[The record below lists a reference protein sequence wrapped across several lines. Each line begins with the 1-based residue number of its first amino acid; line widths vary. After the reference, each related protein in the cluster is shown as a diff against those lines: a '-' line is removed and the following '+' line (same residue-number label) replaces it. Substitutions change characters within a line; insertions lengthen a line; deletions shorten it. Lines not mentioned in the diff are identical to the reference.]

1 MLMSVQPQP
10 WPEPAPEIVAAVRAV
25 YARREPP
32 LPVTVRDRLGEVF
45 PDAEFAA
52 GFGVRGRP
60 GWSPGRLA
68 LVTVLQMAENL
79 TDRQAAEAVRDKI
92 SWKYALGLGLDDE
105 GFDASVL
112 SEFRTRVVEH
122 GLEQRVLDLLL
133 AALVGQGLV
142 TAGGRQRTDSTHV
155 ISAVRDLNRLE
166 LAGESVRA
174 ALEALAAAA
183 PDWLATVIGEEW
195 AGVYGSRIDDLHLP
209 ESETKRAALALAYG
223 RDGYRL
229 LDAVYATGAPAW
241 LRELPAVETLR
252 RIWVQQYYRVIDG
265 DGDGGKVIRRES
277 EQGLPPGRSK
287 LVSPYDLDARY
298 SEKRG
303 TGWTGYKAHFT
314 ETCTTAAEDDP
325 DTGRPAAPNLITH
338 VATTAAT
345 VPDVAMTEPI
355 HEDLHRK
362 DLLPGEHVVDAGYT
376 SADLLLA
383 ARARGVTL
391 LGPLLADTSPQARG
405 GGYTAAAFTIDWD
418 ARHARCP
425 QGATSTSWSPC
436 TQRGTEAIVV
446 RFDAATCR
454 TCPAKPKC
462 TSATRSG
469 RQLSLRPRHVHD
481 AVEQTRAEQSTDQW
495 HNDYKIRAGVEGT
508 MRQTTHVTGI
518 RRARYLGLHK
528 TTLEHNLAATAINLI
543 RYDAWLTGKPP
554 DRTRTTH
561 LQRIFTSAA

>member
-1 MLMSVQPQP
+1 MSLQL
-10 WPEPAPEIVAAVRAV
+10 R
-25 YARREPP
+25 P
-32 LPVTVRDRLGEVF
+32 LPEVPADTARAARAAFPRGSLAIRVRDELGEVWSDERF
-45 PDAEFAA
+45 R
-52 GFGVRGRP
+52 GLFGVRGKP
-60 GWSPGRLA
+60 GISPAQLMIVLVLA
-68 LVTVLQMAENL
+68 VAENL
-79 TDRQAAEAVRDKI
+79 TDRQAADMVRRAID
-92 SWKYALGLGLDDE
+92 WKYALGLALDDA
-105 GFDASVL
+105 GFDFSVL
-112 SEFRTRVVEH
+112 SEFRARLVVGSMET
-122 GLEQRVLDLLL
+122 EALDALL
-133 AALVGQGLV
+133 ARLAGLGLVGS
-142 TAGGRQRTDSTHV
+142 GGRQRTDSTHV
-155 ISAVRDLNRLE
+155 LGRLRSLNRLE

-183 PDWLATVIGEEW
+183 PTWLSTVIDEEW
-195 AGVYGSRIDDLHLP
+195 AEVYGSRIDNLHLP
-209 ESETKRAALALAYG
+209 ESETKRTALGVAYG

-229 LDAVYATGAPAW
+229 LDAVYATGAPVW
-241 LRELPAVETLR
+241 LAELPAVAALR
-252 RIWVQQYYRVIDG
+252 RIWVQQYYRVIDT
-265 DGDGGKVIRRES
+265 DGEKVIRREAT
-277 EQGLPPGRSK
+277 EQGLPPGRAK

-355 HEDLHRK
+355 HDSLHAK

-405 GGYTAAAFTIDWD
+405 GGYTTTAFTIDWD
-418 ARHARCP
+418 TRHARCP
-425 QGATSTSWSPC
+425 QGATSTSWNPC

-454 TCPAKPKC
+454 TCPVKTKC
-462 TSATRSG
+462 TTATRSG
-469 RQLSLRPRHVHD
+469 RQLSLRPRPVHES
-481 AVEQTRAEQSTDQW
+481 VEQARAEQSTDQW

-508 MRQTTHVTGI
+508 MRQATHVTGI
-518 RRARYLGLHK
+518 RRARYLGLPK

-543 RYDAWLTGKPP
+543 RHDAWLTGKPL

-561 LQRIFTSAA
+561 LQRIFPSAA